1 MLSSLKLLVGDHHL
15 KAQLVRADELG
26 ATVQLAG
33 NDGDALAAA
42 EVLVAVLGL
51 GAALT
56 QRQE

>member
-33 NDGDALAAA
+33 YDRDALAAA

-51 GAALT
+51 GAAPT